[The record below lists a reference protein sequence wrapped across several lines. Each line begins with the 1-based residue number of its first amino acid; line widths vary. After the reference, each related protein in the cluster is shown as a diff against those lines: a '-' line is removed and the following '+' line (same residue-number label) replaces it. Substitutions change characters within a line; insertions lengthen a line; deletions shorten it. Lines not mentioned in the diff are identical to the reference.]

1 MLTMPVASPSP
12 WRSPAAVSM
21 RQHALRDDNQAPTLD
36 APPPRDGAALRS
48 NGLHWDMTSS
58 GKPGLQSLRSRV
70 ARLAAGC
77 LLAVDAAGATP
88 PSFADL
94 EAAGARIGQVRVLTR
109 DIFDTDD
116 PREDRLPFRWANA
129 LHVKTRRGV
138 IERALLF
145 RPGEAVSVR
154 LIEETERLLREAK
167 YLYDVEIRPAAV
179 REGVVDIEVVTR
191 DTWTLDPG
199 ISAGRSGGA
208 NTSSFGIKED
218 NLLGTGISLGF
229 SRFNGIDRSGTQF
242 EVVNPQVFGSRTAL
256 SVSRARNSDGRR
268 DAVSVLRPFYALDTR
283 WAAGASFS
291 RDDRIDVL
299 YDAGNP
305 ASSYRRR
312 DNRGEVF
319 AGLSSGLV
327 GGWVQRWS
335 AGVELQDDGYAVE
348 PGATAPTR
356 LPGDERFVAPFV
368 RYQLVEDRFEKL
380 GNRDLIGR
388 PEFFALGLMATV
400 QVGRA
405 APGLGSDR
413 SAWLY
418 AGEASR
424 GFEDAAGRL
433 LTASAS
439 VAGHTEDGRAH
450 RLRLGAKVRYYLPQG
465 AQWLFYASASGDLLR
480 NPNPTESLP
489 LGGDNGLR
497 GYPLRYQNG
506 RQRALFTLEERF
518 YTDLF
523 PLRLYRVG
531 GAAFLDVGRA
541 WGGDSP
547 ATGKAGWL
555 GNVGFG
561 LRFFSVR
568 TAFSNVVHVD
578 LAFPIDPDTD
588 VKRVQLLVKTKASF

>member
-1 MLTMPVASPSP
+1 
-12 WRSPAAVSM
+12 
-21 RQHALRDDNQAPTLD
+21 
-36 APPPRDGAALRS
+36 
-48 NGLHWDMTSS
+48 MTSS

-256 SVSRARNSDGRR
+256 SVSC
-268 DAVSVLRPFYALDTR
+268 
-283 WAAGASFS
+283 
-291 RDDRIDVL
+291 
-299 YDAGNP
+299 
-305 ASSYRRR
+305 
-312 DNRGEVF
+312 
-319 AGLSSGLV
+319 
-327 GGWVQRWS
+327 
-335 AGVELQDDGYAVE
+335 
-348 PGATAPTR
+348 
-356 LPGDERFVAPFV
+356 
-368 RYQLVEDRFEKL
+368 
-380 GNRDLIGR
+380 
-388 PEFFALGLMATV
+388 
-400 QVGRA
+400 
-405 APGLGSDR
+405 
-413 SAWLY
+413 
-418 AGEASR
+418 
-424 GFEDAAGRL
+424 
-433 LTASAS
+433 
-439 VAGHTEDGRAH
+439 
-450 RLRLGAKVRYYLPQG
+450 
-465 AQWLFYASASGDLLR
+465 
-480 NPNPTESLP
+480 
-489 LGGDNGLR
+489 
-497 GYPLRYQNG
+497 
-506 RQRALFTLEERF
+506 
-518 YTDLF
+518 
-523 PLRLYRVG
+523 
-531 GAAFLDVGRA
+531 
-541 WGGDSP
+541 
-547 ATGKAGWL
+547 
-555 GNVGFG
+555 
-561 LRFFSVR
+561 
-568 TAFSNVVHVD
+568 
-578 LAFPIDPDTD
+578 
-588 VKRVQLLVKTKASF
+588 